1 MTPMG
6 NKKAGIARRFPNLQM
21 RVVASAPRRA
31 ISREAEKTRFSA
43 RVPQPGLVLFLVE
56 IFHDQP
62 ADELPIHVGG
72 VLAEVQVQA
81 P

>member
-6 NKKAGIARRFPNLQM
+6 NKKAGIARRFLNIEI

-31 ISREAEKTRFSA
+31 ITHEAEKTRFSA

-62 ADELPIHVGG
+62 ADELTVHVGG
-72 VLAEVQVQA
+72 ILAKVQVQA